1 MKAGIRTGFTLKIC
15 FHPVSYRFNYNFLRF
30 CPRSKAFL
38 PNGKSLFD
46 LGQKDIRRRSKA
58 LWLYSLTIKVW
69 QLPLYDTF
77 RTRLIYKCQLFT
89 FIDNL

>member
-1 MKAGIRTGFTLKIC
+1 MFLS
-15 FHPVSYRFNYNFLRF
+15 PSYKTIEL
-30 CPRSKAFL
+30 L
-38 PNGKSLFD
+38 PIVESLFD

-89 FIDNL
+89 FIDTYNRIFNTQSIYFRTRQN